1 MPCVGGRGKIL
12 KCLLPLDVDSESYQ
26 LPLTSEVPEGT
37 HRELVGENSI
47 FSLHKIKINQFV
59 LLMLL
64 DKDVITKR
72 GEHTQEIKEE
82 SKRIMKRTQSKN
94 AGQIQKSNEIVI
106 HILYFSGNEKQTY
119 AKNQELLFSINPSQL
134 NEW

>member
-12 KCLLPLDVDSESYQ
+12 KCFLPLDVIVKA
-26 LPLTSEVPEGT
+26 LTSEVPEAR

-94 AGQIQKSNEIVI
+94 AG
-106 HILYFSGNEKQTY
+106 
-119 AKNQELLFSINPSQL
+119 
-134 NEW
+134 

>member
-12 KCLLPLDVDSESYQ
+12 KCFLPLDVDSESYQ
-26 LPLTSEVPEGT
+26 GPLTSEVPEAR

-94 AGQIQKSNEIVI
+94 AG
-106 HILYFSGNEKQTY
+106 
-119 AKNQELLFSINPSQL
+119 
-134 NEW
+134 